1 MKKLNFHVQGM
12 TCASC
17 EVLIERKLRNVPGVH
32 HVNVSRSTEEA
43 KVQCEDNV
51 TINDLQAVIQE
62 KGYTLSEQQEGTSSQ
77 TTPFRPF
84 IDMNKRRFAEIGAVF
99 LLIAGLYLI
108 LKQVDLL
115 PSSFSIT
122 ETMGY
127 GFVFIIGLVAATST
141 CLAVAGGLLLA
152 VANKYNEKYPNL
164 TGWQRFK
171 PHISFNIGR
180 IASYTILGGAIG
192 ALGSTLTISSKVTG
206 IIMIAAA
213 VLMVLIGL
221 QLLHIFPWLNKF
233 HVKLPKSIA
242 HKLYDASHASSEP
255 NQKASFLFGAST
267 FFLPCGFTQALQ
279 LYVLSKGDIMTG
291 ALTMLAFSLGTLPS
305 LAAIGAFSSFTKG
318 AIHRHFITF
327 SAVLVIILGIM
338 NIPSGVALTG
348 LTNTNINLK
357 AISPYSTAAIDNGNS
372 NGNNQGFQPLDPN
385 VKMIGGKQVVDMS
398 VRGLG
403 YYPHQFTVMEGIPVE
418 WRIDGRQAQGC
429 AQVITAPSI
438 GVTEFLPKDSVKTV
452 TFTPQKQGTIPFSCT
467 MGMTTPGAAFFVVPK
482 QNQNSQ
488 NNAVG
493 NDGDSDNDNNKD
505 VNKEVFT
512 VQNQDAG
519 CNPEYQECNV
529 QKLSMEISKEKGF
542 FPNHYTIK
550 KGVPVE
556 LEIDAKIKLG
566 GCMGTMVIP
575 KYGVAHALTLGK
587 TVLKFTPTE
596 EGTFPFTC
604 SMGSRMGEFVV
615 TA

>member
-1 MKKLNFHVQGM
+1 MKKLNLHVQGM

-43 KVQCEDNV
+43 KIQCEDNV
-51 TINDLQAVIQE
+51 TIGDLQAVIQE
-62 KGYTLSEQQEGTSSQ
+62 KGYTLSEQQEGAGKQSSQ
-77 TTPFRPF
+77 SLIAPF
-84 IDMNKRRFAEIGAVF
+84 IDMNKKRFAEIGAVF

-108 LKQVDLL
+108 LKQVNLL

-171 PHISFNIGR
+171 PHISFNVGR
-180 IASYTILGGAIG
+180 VISYTVLGGAIG
-192 ALGSTLTISSKVTG
+192 ALGSALTISSKVTG

-213 VLMVLIGL
+213 ALMVLIGL

-255 NQKASFLFGAST
+255 SQKASFLFGAST

-279 LYVLSKGDIMTG
+279 LYVLSKGDIVTG

-327 SAVLVIILGIM
+327 TAVLVIILGII
-338 NIPSGVALTG
+338 NIPYGVALTG
-348 LTNTNINLK
+348 LTSTNINLRS
-357 AISPYSTAAIDNGNS
+357 ISPYSTGVTDVDNS
-372 NGNNQGFQPLDPN
+372 NSQGYQPPDPN
-385 VKMIGGKQVVDMS
+385 VKMIDGKQVVDMS
-398 VRGLG
+398 VMGIE
-403 YYPHQFTVMEGIPVE
+403 YYPYQFTVVEGIPVE

-438 GVTEFLPKDSVKTV
+438 GVTEFLPKNSIKTV
-452 TFTPQKQGTIPFSCT
+452 TFTPQKPGTIPFSCT
-467 MGMTTPGAAFFVVPK
+467 MGMTTPGAAFIVVPNK
-482 QNQNSQ
+482 NGKGEKPNE
-488 NNAVG
+488 NAVTAC
-493 NDGDSDNDNNKD
+493 D
-505 VNKEVFT
+505 
-512 VQNQDAG
+512 
-519 CNPEYQECNV
+519 PEYQEC
-529 QKLSMEISKEKGF
+529 
-542 FPNHYTIK
+542 
-550 KGVPVE
+550 
-556 LEIDAKIKLG
+556 
-566 GCMGTMVIP
+566 IP
-575 KYGVAHALTLGK
+575 QNL
-587 TVLKFTPTE
+587 
-596 EGTFPFTC
+596 
-604 SMGSRMGEFVV
+604 
-615 TA
+615 